1 MINGIEMGVGGVYLN
16 NGYPMLVLGDCRP
29 SAKTSEHIQIHPSQ
43 EHLAAC
49 TKCDQDQWFENSSPQ
64 K

>member
-29 SAKTSEHIQIHPSQ
+29 SAKTSEHIQIHLSQ

-49 TKCDQDQWFENSSPQ
+49 TKCDQD
-64 K
+64 